1 MLTKD
6 YIIQLLKTND
16 KAIARALL
24 VLTARQTEDERQIEA
39 TRYRNGKGFRP
50 CHAKMGVSMANFFKR
65 NSYLSE
71 KQVSYWRSLQKNGQ
85 MRIEI
90 YAGQLLE
97 VALEKT
103 QMTAR

>member
-16 KAIARALL
+16 KAIARTLL
-24 VLTARQTEDERQIEA
+24 VLTDRQTADEQQTGT

-50 CHAKMGVSMANFFKR
+50 CHSHIGVDMANFFKR

-71 KQVSYWRSLQKNGQ
+71 KQVSYWRALQKNGQ

-103 QMTAR
+103 QTAAG

>member
-1 MLTKD
+1 
-6 YIIQLLKTND
+6 
-16 KAIARALL
+16 
-24 VLTARQTEDERQIEA
+24 
-39 TRYRNGKGFRP
+39 
-50 CHAKMGVSMANFFKR
+50 MANFFKR

-71 KQVSYWRSLQKNGQ
+71 KQISYWRSLQKNGQ

-103 QMTAR
+103 QASAV

>member
-1 MLTKD
+1 MIRELNATN
-6 YIIQLLKTND
+6 IQLLTQLFILFANW
-16 KAIARALL
+16 
-24 VLTARQTEDERQIEA
+24 
-39 TRYRNGKGFRP
+39 
-50 CHAKMGVSMANFFKR
+50 MGTSMANFFKR

-71 KQVSYWRSLQKNGQ
+71 KQVSYWRALQKNGQ

-103 QMTAR
+103 QAAAG

>member
-1 MLTKD
+1 
-6 YIIQLLKTND
+6 
-16 KAIARALL
+16 
-24 VLTARQTEDERQIEA
+24 
-39 TRYRNGKGFRP
+39 
-50 CHAKMGVSMANFFKR
+50 MGTSMANFFKR

-71 KQVSYWRSLQKNGQ
+71 KQVSYWRALQKNGQ

-103 QMTAR
+103 QAAAG